1 MNRAWLFV
9 LASVPAVTIAAET
22 AFPERP
28 IRIVV
33 PFAPGGGSDFVARV
47 VAAKL
52 PEVVGQ
58 NGVVDNRPGAASLMA
73 TQLVANSPND
83 GYTLLLAD
91 TPFAVNNTIYSK
103 PGYDPVKSFSPV
115 TQLATTPL
123 MFVVHPGVA
132 ASSVREFIA
141 LAKAQPGKVAMANSG
156 NGSITHLAGTLFAAT
171 SSIDVTT
178 VPYKG
183 TGNALTDLM
192 GGQVQAI
199 IATAPSVM
207 PLIKGGK
214 MRVLAVTSAKR
225 TSLAPD
231 VPTML
236 EAGVNNYVVTN
247 WYILV
252 TAANTSAPVLAK
264 LHRAFFRI
272 LEQRDIVDRFAA
284 AIIEVTPSA
293 SPQELAA
300 MISSEMTRWGGVAR
314 SAGIR
319 LE

>member
-141 LAKAQPGKVAMANSG
+141 LAKAQPGKVPMANSG
-156 NGSITHLAGTLFAAT
+156 GSH
-171 SSIDVTT
+171 
-178 VPYKG
+178 
-183 TGNALTDLM
+183 
-192 GGQVQAI
+192 
-199 IATAPSVM
+199 
-207 PLIKGGK
+207 
-214 MRVLAVTSAKR
+214 
-225 TSLAPD
+225 
-231 VPTML
+231 
-236 EAGVNNYVVTN
+236 
-247 WYILV
+247 
-252 TAANTSAPVLAK
+252 
-264 LHRAFFRI
+264 H
-272 LEQRDIVDRFAA
+272 
-284 AIIEVTPSA
+284 
-293 SPQELAA
+293 
-300 MISSEMTRWGGVAR
+300 
-314 SAGIR
+314 
-319 LE
+319 

>member
-1 MNRAWLFV
+1 
-9 LASVPAVTIAAET
+9 
-22 AFPERP
+22 
-28 IRIVV
+28 
-33 PFAPGGGSDFVARV
+33 
-47 VAAKL
+47 
-52 PEVVGQ
+52 
-58 NGVVDNRPGAASLMA
+58 MA

-156 NGSITHLAGTLFAAT
+156 NGSITHLAGNLFAAT

-183 TGNALTDLM
+183 TGPALTDLM

-252 TAANTSAPVLAK
+252 TAANTSAPVLTKAASCV
-264 LHRAFFRI
+264 LSHTGATGHRGPFCG
-272 LEQRDIVDRFAA
+272 
-284 AIIEVTPSA
+284 SHH
-293 SPQELAA
+293 
-300 MISSEMTRWGGVAR
+300 
-314 SAGIR
+314 
-319 LE
+319 